1 MWSFHPSGLVGPVCG
16 GELSAPYGSI
26 NSPGYPGNYPPD
38 RDCFWTVTVQPG
50 LLITFAFGTLKLEDH
65 PNCSYD
71 FLEIR
76 DGVLPEDPVLGKYCS
91 TATPPP
97 CGPLAQPPGF
107 ISTLTSLSQT
117 KDSTLRIQLHQVTLG
132 VVCIYLIRLPVGEK
146 VSLNFTHMSLENH
159 SSCSFDYVEGS
170 MASTWWPGL
179 HPWGPA
185 GPSRTSYVDT
195 PVSSGPTTRRRG
207 ITLLSLPG
215 KVYARVLEKRIRLTV
230 ESLIEEEQ
238 CGFRPGCGTTDQL
251 FTLAGVL
258 EGSWEFAQ
266 PVHMCFVDLE
276 KAYDQVPRSILWG
289 ALREYGVEG
298 PLIRAA
304 QSLNQRSRSLVR
316 IAGCKSD
323 SFPVRD
329 GSTETDPLIGKYC
342 GSVLPA
348 PVRSSSNFLWIRF
361 KSDSSVSRAGFR
373 AAYTVACG
381 GTFSGTGHL
390 RSPYHPN
397 AYPHN
402 KNCEWVISQPE
413 GYVVTLNFLSFDVE
427 GGSCSYDFV
436 EVRDGSMSSSPLLGT
451 YCGVEIPPRLQST
464 QRSMYIRFTT
474 DSSVSNHGFEAAYG
488 SALEGCGD
496 TLTSPSGTI
505 TSPGHPS
512 IYPHGANC
520 TWYITVS
527 PGNLV
532 QLVFESFNLEYHTNC
547 NFDYVEVYDNGTVQT
562 GSKLGRYCGRS
573 VPPSITSTD
582 NQLTLLFVSD
592 TSLATEGFSASY
604 VSIDAATDCSE
615 TFTSPTGS
623 FSSPNYP
630 NYYPNNRDCIF
641 KIIVEVNMQIML
653 NFSSFS
659 LEGST
664 PSCYFDFVE
673 IRDGGYET
681 SPLIGKFCGSDR
693 PPAIVS
699 HSNRLWVKFH
709 SDSAITYGG
718 FTAHWDGTQTGCGG
732 TLTTASGG
740 FSSPNYPL
748 PYHPNAECYWTIR
761 TSQGNQLHLSFSDFH
776 LESSA
781 SCSYDYLAV
790 YDGSSDS
797 APQLGRLCGSQQPST
812 INSTG
817 NQLYI
822 KLRTDSSVAAG
833 GFLASYS
840 TECSN
845 VLVSGRYR
853 GVVESLNF
861 PRNYPASA
869 QCSWTIQAT
878 TGNTIN
884 YTFTAFQLEGPASS
898 CVYDYVKVNPSFY
911 IY

>member
-1 MWSFHPSGLVGPVCG
+1 
-16 GELSAPYGSI
+16 
-26 NSPGYPGNYPPD
+26 
-38 RDCFWTVTVQPG
+38 
-50 LLITFAFGTLKLEDH
+50 
-65 PNCSYD
+65 
-71 FLEIR
+71 
-76 DGVLPEDPVLGKYCS
+76 
-91 TATPPP
+91 
-97 CGPLAQPPGF
+97 
-107 ISTLTSLSQT
+107 
-117 KDSTLRIQLHQVTLG
+117 
-132 VVCIYLIRLPVGEK
+132 
-146 VSLNFTHMSLENH
+146 
-159 SSCSFDYVEGS
+159 
-170 MASTWWPGL
+170 
-179 HPWGPA
+179 
-185 GPSRTSYVDT
+185 
-195 PVSSGPTTRRRG
+195 
-207 ITLLSLPG
+207 
-215 KVYARVLEKRIRLTV
+215 
-230 ESLIEEEQ
+230 
-238 CGFRPGCGTTDQL
+238 
-251 FTLAGVL
+251 
-258 EGSWEFAQ
+258 
-266 PVHMCFVDLE
+266 MCFVDLE

-316 IAGCKSD
+316 IAGLPFVTGSVH
-323 SFPVRD
+323 SSSSSSSSIMGSRYSRSHRSSVLSHFLFQVRD

-373 AAYTVACG
+373 AVHSWYCLPVSLSVCLSVCLSQMVNRGIRGLNATHLVFIYVSIACG

-390 RSPYHPN
+390 CSPYHPN

-464 QRSMYIRFTT
+464 QRSMYVRFTT
-474 DSSVSNHGFEAAYG
+474 DSSVSNHGFEAAY
-488 SALEGCGD
+488 GCGD

-547 NFDYVEVYDNGTVQT
+547 NFDYVEVYDNGT
-562 GSKLGRYCGRS
+562 
-573 VPPSITSTD
+573 
-582 NQLTLLFVSD
+582 
-592 TSLATEGFSASY
+592 
-604 VSIDAATDCSE
+604 
-615 TFTSPTGS
+615 
-623 FSSPNYP
+623 
-630 NYYPNNRDCIF
+630 
-641 KIIVEVNMQIML
+641 
-653 NFSSFS
+653 
-659 LEGST
+659 
-664 PSCYFDFVE
+664 
-673 IRDGGYET
+673 T

-709 SDSAITYGG
+709 SDSAITYEGIL
-718 FTAHWDGTQTGCGG
+718 TANRFYVPAFLCGLILTNSCCDANALMCALIYHECNKLLSASRACHDNVPSHLYLEGCGG

-761 TSQGNQLHLSFSDFH
+761 TSQGNQLLLSFSDFH

-790 YDGSSDS
+790 SSGHH
-797 APQLGRLCGSQQPST
+797 AVLGRLCGSQQPST

-840 TECSN
+840 TGDLKQETHHHVQEGKDVLTIIICRCSYESKSQCSN

-898 CVYDYVKVNPSFY
+898 SPLIGTFCGSQPPLPTSPQAPPSPWSSGPIPLCPSRGCGAELLGPSGSFNSPGYPDRYPENRECIWSISTAAGSSITLSIHEFDVEYHQDCNYDVLEGTVYGGPDLLAPQLAKLCTTTSSPLQVSSTGNHMTIRFKSDAYVSGRGFNASWAEVQGGRCPQVQT
-911 IY
+911 